1 MFGNLFEEDEEGFS
15 PVTVD
20 KRVDKGKDAEP
31 PPARGTVNLSGIR
44 NQGGTCYLNSLLQT
58 LLFTPEFRE
67 ELFRLGPDE
76 LGCLEDKDKP
86 EAKVRVIPLELQRL
100 FAELLL
106 LDQQTASTA
115 QLTDSFG
122 WTSREESS
130 QHDVQELNRILFS
143 ALESSLVGT
152 SGSDLIHRLYHGVV
166 VNQIVCKE
174 CGNVSEREEDYLDL
188 TVSVSGL
195 GGLEEALWSM
205 FVEEEVFDG
214 NNLYRCSRC
223 NVLVKATKSAK
234 LRKLPPFLTVS
245 LLRFS
250 FDFAKCERFK
260 ETGRYTF
267 PLSANLKPFC
277 EQAEQPDS
285 EYTYELF
292 SVIIHK
298 GGCHG
303 GHYHVYIKDIDELGH
318 WEMPEEEPK
327 PKFPKA
333 QAKVSEPVLVHEDPL
348 SVLTTILSQEA
359 SRTVLVDQLGQK
371 LLDKIGISWNKK
383 FRKQHGPIGKFLQS
397 QSDVFLLVSNGTR
410 VTLKATT
417 PTVAGGDAAPESQ
430 AAEEGP
436 GAGDGPHWF
445 DLNDSTVTPI
455 HERDIQKQFQGKE
468 SAYMLFYR
476 KAGLLRPQEAKQ
488 NRGYTVPPHLL
499 QMAQEENVTLQQRR
513 WGEYDA
519 SANTVQ
525 VRLHLAPQYRLENG
539 ALQPKAAAED
549 TVTLSFD
556 RRRTVG
562 DFRLA
567 VYQMQDLWEG
577 DMALTVA
584 RKLPA
589 GLHLYNTLTDDAQ
602 SLYAVGVS
610 DGSDLFVWNGR
621 EVSGAPLRMGCEW
634 EPVLLT
640 LLRACDEAAGD
651 GGVAGSSALMPE
663 PRGFPGGAT
672 LGALRQAVG
681 PEDTLLCREESR
693 PGCEGGGGSGWRVF
707 PPADMQRTLKELA
720 LKDGDSLLV
729 LEPQVFD
736 TSLFSLT
743 GDTVTVTTPSDC
755 RWLQV
760 ESHLCA
766 ARGAQGEGGE
776 DEGARKQAKI
786 SASGSTLLSEV
797 KLSAIEELKLQDQFK
812 GVPCCLRQA
821 DRTGKLLPPVREDMT
836 VREAGIKLMTSLV
849 LCPGAA
855 PGPHQLFLYFT
866 VSPPVG
872 TEAEMEIIVEE
883 TITVKECLRLM
894 LNAAGLEGECWH
906 LRKMDWCEELGDA
919 LTDEDSSLG
928 ELSVA
933 GGDTLVVTEGRLPP
947 KGFLKM
953 PVWLL
958 MEQGDQGN
966 HIGNDL
972 DNHQG
977 EPSTTG
983 EGGCGAAMQF
993 VGHVEISVEA
1003 ALDDLKIQ
1011 VLTLPP
1017 LHDLCVPSPAFLR
1030 VWLLESRRPGR
1041 ILRGNLQPLQKLK
1054 LASGTE
1060 LCVQR
1065 LQKEENLGP
1074 KELLLN
1080 VQIGIPGERSY
1091 YPSQEV
1097 VWDTGRDGSARGL
1110 RQAIAAHCSLCPDSL
1125 IIAKY
1130 CPEKYSWMV
1139 ISSWTQQVSKR
1150 KKKKKT
1156 ESLLGAPFHLR
1167 DGDVIGGKNLLIDS
1181 NREFSTPE
1189 DELGQ
1194 QRLQEEAGTWAKGG
1208 QSGIVGPH
1216 LEVALE
1222 CKGSR
1227 KSRKPEVALSINVG
1241 MFR

>member
-318 WEMPEEEPK
+318 WEMPVRLCVNTNI
-327 PKFPKA
+327 A
-333 QAKVSEPVLVHEDPL
+333 VLVEIYRN
-348 SVLTTILSQEA
+348 ILSGQEA

-883 TITVKECLRLM
+883 TITVKEVSRAC
-894 LNAAGLEGECWH
+894 ECWH

-919 LTDEDSSLG
+919 LTDEVRRLKYRDKVPRRTLLFRRNLHPELLCKDVAFGPYAGNRPALAWRFSAVWVSLAM
-928 ELSVA
+928 EL
-933 GGDTLVVTEGRLPP
+933 
-947 KGFLKM
+947 
-953 PVWLL
+953 
-958 MEQGDQGN
+958 
-966 HIGNDL
+966 
-972 DNHQG
+972 
-977 EPSTTG
+977 
-983 EGGCGAAMQF
+983 
-993 VGHVEISVEA
+993 ISPGPR
-1003 ALDDLKIQ
+1003 Q

-1194 QRLQEEAGTWAKGG
+1194 QRLQEEAGTWAKGY
-1208 QSGIVGPH
+1208 
-1216 LEVALE
+1216 VALE